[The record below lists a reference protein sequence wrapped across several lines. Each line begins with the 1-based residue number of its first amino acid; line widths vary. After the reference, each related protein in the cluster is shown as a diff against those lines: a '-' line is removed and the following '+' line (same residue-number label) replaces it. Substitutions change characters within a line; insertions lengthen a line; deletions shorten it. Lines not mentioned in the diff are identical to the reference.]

1 MKASAWKIGLG
12 FLITGIVAGAFS
24 FGTADQAAPQ
34 EREFDPASD
43 VRLEGWEPASDPEV
57 YEKTGLFGYIDGG
70 AEIFLQYGFEA
81 AVVLRFTRQEAGPEL
96 AVEICRMES
105 PADAFGIYSVKRE
118 GDERIS
124 ELIEAENWVSPAQV
138 SFVKDRYYVS
148 LLGDQVTEQDL
159 EAAAAEVAESVPGDW
174 TDAPALLPAF
184 EALPAAGQIE
194 ASRRYIRGNLAA
206 INESPLFEDPMWGFA
221 EGPTRAYSA
230 KYAPANAK
238 TVLVDFGGPHE
249 DITARVDALFREYLE
264 GVMRDGP
271 GRQGAERRREPCS
284 FSASRAAGRHSS
296 WASPIPQPPAPASTR
311 RSKTSLASR
320 IPRLANFAR
329 AKKPL
334 GLNKYPKREPHCR
347 SGCSLRIF
355 LTTSLK
361 SVP

>member
-24 FGTADQAAPQ
+24 LGTADQEAPQ

-81 AVVLRFTRQEAGPEL
+81 AVVLRFTREEAGPEL

-118 GDERIS
+118 GDERVS

-148 LLGDQVTEQDL
+148 LLGDQVSEQDL
-159 EAAAAEVAESVPGDW
+159 EAAAAEVARSVPKGRA
-174 TDAPALLPAF
+174 DARRFLPAF
-184 EALPAAGQIE
+184 RALPAAGQIE

-206 INESPLFEDPMWGFA
+206 VNESPLFEDPMWGFA

-249 DITARVDALFREYLE
+249 DVTARVEALFREFLE
-264 GVMRDGP
+264 GVARDGQVVKARNAV
-271 GRQGAERRREPCS
+271 GNVFLFRQ
-284 FSASRAAGRHSS
+284 AGR
-296 WASPIPQPPAPASTR
+296 WAALVLGEPAPLSSSVSGR
-311 RSKTSLASR
+311 RAPGAPAPPSSR
-320 IPRLANFAR
+320 VSGRGAPGDPDPSAAR
-329 AKKPL
+329 ARL
-334 GLNKYPKREPHCR
+334 DETLA
-347 SGCSLRIF
+347 LAAT
-355 LTTSLK
+355 L
-361 SVP
+361 

>member
-24 FGTADQAAPQ
+24 FGTADRAALQ
-34 EREFDPASD
+34 EREFDPAAD

-81 AVVLRFTRQEAGPEL
+81 AVVLRFTREEAGPEL

-118 GDERIS
+118 GDERVS

-148 LLGDQVTEQDL
+148 LLGDQVSEQDL
-159 EAAAAEVAESVPGDW
+159 EAAAAEVARSVPKGRA
-174 TDAPALLPAF
+174 DAPGLLPAF
-184 EALPAAGQIE
+184 RALPAAGQIE

-206 INESPLFEDPMWGFA
+206 VNESPLFEDPMWGFA

-238 TVLVDFGGPHE
+238 TVLVDFGTAHE
-249 DITARVDALFREYLE
+249 DVTARVEALFREFLE
-264 GVMRDGP
+264 GVARDGQVVKARNAV
-271 GRQGAERRREPCS
+271 GNVFLFRQ
-284 FSASRAAGRHSS
+284 AGRWAALVLGEPVPPSS
-296 WASPIPQPPAPASTR
+296 RVSGRGAPGAPAPPS
-311 RSKTSLASR
+311 SR
-320 IPRLANFAR
+320 VSGRGAPGDPDPSAAR
-329 AKKPL
+329 ARL
-334 GLNKYPKREPHCR
+334 DETLA
-347 SGCSLRIF
+347 LAAT
-355 LTTSLK
+355 L
-361 SVP
+361 